1 MAASLGDRQ
10 RGLGGGRMDWVGTVL
25 LMGLAAAL
33 SASATLAIVR
43 RREIAARFARKRAP
57 GARAARIPTVA
68 MPRPAP
74 SAAPI
79 KPRPAAPRRAAE
91 ETGFHLPPAPPAA
104 READQWERRFKLMH
118 SMVPEARRQDIIRHT
133 MAKHRLDRAR
143 AIRKIVEDR
152 QGEDAMRS

>member
-1 MAASLGDRQ
+1 
-10 RGLGGGRMDWVGTVL
+10 MDWLGTAL
-25 LMGLAAAL
+25 LMGLAASL

-43 RREIAARFARKRAP
+43 RREIAALLARKRAP
-57 GARAARIPTVA
+57 GARAARTPTVA

-91 ETGFHLPPAPPAA
+91 DPGFHLPPAPPA
-104 READQWERRFKLMH
+104 RGADQWERRFKLMH